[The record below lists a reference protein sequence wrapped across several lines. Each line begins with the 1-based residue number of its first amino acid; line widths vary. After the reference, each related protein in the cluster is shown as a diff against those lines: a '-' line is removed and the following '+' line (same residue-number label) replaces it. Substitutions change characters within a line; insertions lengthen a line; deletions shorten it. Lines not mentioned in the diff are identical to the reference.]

1 VFGKKAGSVYNLKFV
16 FSLYVWCL
24 IKVLGLFIRFF
35 AKHSDVSCYFTD
47 HSESLDLTINLS
59 SSTFDSGQRK
69 ATVLVCSLYLGLAP
83 EPCRVPP
90 LVSFLFFIYKV
101 AIIIF
106 KFVPSCVCHIFDFV
120 LIFIFFN
127 YSCFAEK
134 RPVLVN
140 HKPSC

>member
-1 VFGKKAGSVYNLKFV
+1 MGADVHLMNI
-16 FSLYVWCL
+16 CT
-24 IKVLGLFIRFF
+24 VLNSSAFNGLCAINPPLRQ
-35 AKHSDVSCYFTD
+35 HSTVSCYFTD

-120 LIFIFFN
+120 LIFIFFKSLTISSGMSISFFISYFIN
-127 YSCFAEK
+127 N
-134 RPVLVN
+134 V
-140 HKPSC
+140 

>member
-1 VFGKKAGSVYNLKFV
+1 MNPRQLFQVPNFLYLRYVVRYLTAQPSNSVLSK
-16 FSLYVWCL
+16 L
-24 IKVLGLFIRFF
+24 
-35 AKHSDVSCYFTD
+35 
-47 HSESLDLTINLS
+47 LTCSILEIG
-59 SSTFDSGQRK
+59 TRK
-69 ATVLVCSLYLGLAP
+69 AIVFVGSLYLGLAP

-101 AIIIF
+101 TIIIF